1 SLRYWHEYVRSPY
14 VRFAPARLLLRFLNA
29 RSQNERMVNE
39 HIRANTEVSTRL
51 MNIDDARAAGAMAL
65 FGEKYDDQVRVLSMG
80 KDEFSIELCGGTH
93 ASRTGDIGLLKIT
106 SEGGIAAGVRRI
118 EAVVG
123 EAALDFIAAEEA
135 TLSKLAHNFKTSN
148 DKVLE
153 KVEQLQNRAHA
164 LEKELEAVKAKNAQ
178 SAGNDLA
185 TQAKD
190 INGIKVLSAQLAG
203 ADVDTLRNTMDQ
215 LKNKLGSG
223 LIMLAS
229 DNDGKVTLLAGVTKD
244 LIGKAKAGDAVKE
257 CAPYVDGRG
266 GGKPEMA
273 QAGGQ
278 NPAGISDALAAFE
291 KWAAAVTA

>member
-1 SLRYWHEYVRSPY
+1 MIRRPPRSTLFPY
-14 VRFAPARLLLRFLNA
+14 TTLF
-29 RSQNERMVNE
+29 RS
-39 HIRANTEVSTRL
+39 
-51 MNIDDARAAGAMAL
+51 
-65 FGEKYDDQVRVLSMG
+65 
-80 KDEFSIELCGGTH
+80 
-93 ASRTGDIGLLKIT
+93 
-106 SEGGIAAGVRRI
+106 
-118 EAVVG
+118 
-123 EAALDFIAAEEA
+123 
-135 TLSKLAHNFKTSN
+135 LSKLAHNFKTSN

-164 LEKELEAVKAKNAQ
+164 LEKELEAVKVKNAQ